1 MFCKL
6 LMNDYNWRFSKGENI
21 QLSEYHK
28 IWEIGHLRYQPFG
41 GKEKNSQY
49 SAHYAIVNTY
59 IEKGYNFSD
68 WYKWIDSL
76 TSKKTNISFIDEIS
90 KIEHSWLSSEFWNL
104 LLELTKIIINKN
116 NIITIVEDSFEKY
129 NLQGFSYFPESMLIK
144 PLQFILNKTTNVY
157 DVKLNQNKN
166 NTATITLKR
175 SIQYNKEKLDIYLAS
190 ASKIGDYVVISAYP
204 LIIKKLFRLSEK
216 PVVNY
221 IEYQNDDSLK
231 FEIEWH
237 KRLLTIPYLNIMAI
251 LMFDIVI
258 SFINI
263 YYSFTNIPTII
274 VISLL
279 LIVIAYITRKI
290 QIEKTRRIYS
300 EENVIK
306 LIEDSNNRLEQ
317 IEKVSEELI
326 EEKQSLEQ
334 KVEDRT
340 RELAQA
346 NEKLQELDHLKSN
359 FFANI
364 SHEIRTPLTLILSPI
379 ESVLQGDYGKKIDRK
394 FFENLQRNAIR
405 LLKLIN
411 NLLDFSKI
419 EAGRMGMK
427 VQESDIVRFIKTYVG
442 SVHSAA
448 ESKGI
453 SLNFVS
459 INDEVPLYFD
469 KEKMDKIIM
478 NLFSNALK
486 FTDKGG
492 SIKIVVKDTEKDC
505 IIEFTDTGVGVPSE
519 KLESIFDRFSQA
531 DSSSTRKFEGTGIG
545 LALAKELV
553 ELHGGTITVKS
564 RHIDEHPNDHGTTFT
579 VTIPRG
585 KDHLSSNENV
595 EYLESEDLDESV
607 TDHRFAGMREMTE
620 LRAGNQSS
628 PLLPAGE
635 GGQGGEVSRK
645 EHLITLLVVEDN
657 PDMRNFLTFLLQ
669 DSYTVHTAEN
679 GEEGLRKAR
688 ELRPDLIVSD
698 VMMPVMNGYEMTQKI
713 KEDEEL
719 KRTPVLMLTAK
730 AEIANKIEGLEYGAD
745 DYLTK
750 PFNSKELLTRIKSLL
765 KINMLQRELLDL
777 NQNLEEKVKEQLDTI
792 MKGDELK
799 RYLPPQ
805 LVDSIVKGEKHVT
818 FENER
823 RKLTIFFSD
832 IKGFTETTD
841 SMEAEEL
848 SLLLNEY
855 LTEMTKIAHRYGGTI
870 DKFIGD
876 AIMIFFG
883 APEST
888 TEKDQA
894 HRCVKM
900 AIEMQEKMK
909 ELKQKWFKSGIE
921 YPLEIR
927 IGINTGTATVGNFG
941 AEDRLS
947 YTAIGGQVNLA
958 SRLEGLCNPGGILIS
973 HSTWAHVED
982 EVPCKVRGKVK
993 VKGINREIL
1002 VYDVEIDRAN

>member
-1 MFCKL
+1 MLQRKSRNYIKL
-6 LMNDYNWRFSKGENI
+6 IDEFNSNI
-21 QLSEYHK
+21 IKVKFLNELVKLISSLIINSINPQSFAIY
-28 IWEIGHLRYQPFG
+28 IRN
-41 GKEKNSQY
+41 KNRE
-49 SAHYAIVNTY
+49 TY
-59 IEKGYNFSD
+59 IIYDIESD
-68 WYKWIDSL
+68 DK
-76 TSKKTNISFIDEIS
+76 SKEIS
-90 KIEHSWLSSEFWNL
+90 ITGDLQIQTPELIERQQVEINPNYETNRHG
-104 LLELTKIIINKN
+104 LLELFQAIGSEIIIPIIFDNKLVGLI
-116 NIITIVEDSFEKY
+116 NIGRKREGKY
-129 NLQGFSYFPESMLIK
+129 NRIEIRFL
-144 PLQFILNKTTNVY
+144 
-157 DVKLNQNKN
+157 
-166 NTATITLKR
+166 
-175 SIQYNKEKLDIYLAS
+175 EKL
-190 ASKIGDYVVISAYP
+190 
-204 LIIKKLFRLSEK
+204 
-216 PVVNY
+216 VNS
-221 IEYQNDDSLK
+221 INIAFSNSILLR
-231 FEIEWH
+231 EIE
-237 KRLLTIPYLNIMAI
+237 LLN
-251 LMFDIVI
+251 
-258 SFINI
+258 
-263 YYSFTNIPTII
+263 
-274 VISLL
+274 
-279 LIVIAYITRKI
+279 
-290 QIEKTRRIYS
+290 E
-300 EENVIK
+300 
-306 LIEDSNNRLEQ
+306 
-317 IEKVSEELI
+317 
-326 EEKQSLEQ
+326 SLEQ
-334 KVEDRT
+334 KVDERT
-340 RELAQA
+340 HELAQA

-453 SLNFVS
+453 SLNLVS
-459 INDEVPLYFD
+459 INDEVLLYFD

-492 SIKIVVKDTEKDC
+492 SIKIVLKDTEKDC

-519 KLESIFDRFSQA
+519 KLQSIFDRFSQA

-564 RHIDEHPNDHGTTFT
+564 RHIDEYPSDHGTTFT

-585 KDHLSSNENV
+585 KDHFSGENI
-595 EYLESEDLDESV
+595 EFLESEELDESV

-628 PLLPAGE
+628 PLLPLGE
-635 GGQGGEVSRK
+635 GGQGGEVTGGKRP
-645 EHLITLLVVEDN
+645 HLITLLIVEDN

-669 DSYTVHTAEN
+669 ESYTVHTAEN
-679 GEEGLRKAR
+679 GEEGLHKAR
-688 ELRPDLIVSD
+688 ELHPDLIVSD

-713 KEDEEL
+713 KEDEDL

-777 NQNLEEKVKEQLDTI
+777 NQNLEAKVREQLDTI

-848 SLLLNEY
+848 SQLLNEY
-855 LTEMTKIAHRYGGTI
+855 LTEMTKIAHKYGGTI

-894 HRCVKM
+894 LRSVRM
-900 AIEMQEKMK
+900 AIEMQEKMR
-909 ELKQKWFKSGIE
+909 ELKNKWFKSGIE

-973 HSTWAHVED
+973 HSTWAQVE
-982 EVPCKVRGKVK
+982 EEIPCKLRGKVK

-1002 VYDVEIDRAN
+1002 VYDVEVK

>member
-1 MFCKL
+1 M
-6 LMNDYNWRFSKGENI
+6 SI
-21 QLSEYHK
+21 
-28 IWEIGHLRYQPFG
+28 
-41 GKEKNSQY
+41 
-49 SAHYAIVNTY
+49 
-59 IEKGYNFSD
+59 
-68 WYKWIDSL
+68 
-76 TSKKTNISFIDEIS
+76 ISFDVFWVSIS
-90 KIEHSWLSSEFWNL
+90 FQVFVIAIG
-104 LLELTKIIINKN
+104 II
-116 NIITIVEDSFEKY
+116 
-129 NLQGFSYFPESMLIK
+129 Q
-144 PLQFILNKTTNVY
+144 
-157 DVKLNQNKN
+157 
-166 NTATITLKR
+166 
-175 SIQYNKEKLDIYLAS
+175 
-190 ASKIGDYVVISAYP
+190 
-204 LIIKKLFRLSEK
+204 
-216 PVVNY
+216 
-221 IEYQNDDSLK
+221 SLK
-231 FEIEWH
+231 
-237 KRLLTIPYLNIMAI
+237 
-251 LMFDIVI
+251 
-258 SFINI
+258 
-263 YYSFTNIPTII
+263 
-274 VISLL
+274 
-279 LIVIAYITRKI
+279 IATYA
-290 QIEKTRRIYS
+290 Q
-300 EENVIK
+300 
-306 LIEDSNNRLEQ
+306 SN
-317 IEKVSEELI
+317 
-326 EEKQSLEQ
+326 
-334 KVEDRT
+334 T
-340 RELAQA
+340 H
-346 NEKLQELDHLKSN
+346 LQELDHLKSN

-364 SHEIRTPLTLILSPI
+364 SHEIRTPLTLILSPV

-419 EAGRMGMK
+419 EAGRMGLK
-427 VQESDIVRFIKTYVG
+427 VQESDIVHFIKTYVG

-448 ESKGI
+448 DSKGI
-453 SLNFVS
+453 ALNFVS
-459 INDEVPLYFD
+459 VSDEVLLYFD

-492 SIKIVVKDTEKDC
+492 AIKIVVKDTEKDC
-505 IIEFTDTGVGVPSE
+505 IIEFTDTGVGVPAD
-519 KLESIFDRFSQA
+519 KLTSIFDRFSQA

-553 ELHGGTITVKS
+553 ELHGGTISVKS
-564 RHIDEHPNDHGTTFT
+564 RYIDDNTNDHGTTFT
-579 VTIPRG
+579 VIIPRG
-585 KDHLSSNENV
+585 KDHLSANENV
-595 EYLESEDLDESV
+595 EYLESEELDEAV

-620 LRAGNQSS
+620 LRTSGANESADSNPRLSGAP
-628 PLLPAGE
+628 PLPGK
-635 GGQGGEVSRK
+635 V
-645 EHLITLLVVEDN
+645 HLITLLIVEDN

-669 DSYTVHTAEN
+669 DHYTVHTAEN

-688 ELRPDLIVSD
+688 ELHPDLIVSD

-777 NQNLEEKVKEQLDTI
+777 NQNLEIKVREQLNTI

-855 LTEMTKIAHRYGGTI
+855 LTEMTKIAHQHGGTI

-894 HRCVKM
+894 LRCVKM
-900 AIEMQEKMK
+900 AIEMQNKMTD
-909 ELKQKWFKSGIE
+909 LKQKWFNSGIE

-973 HSTWAHVED
+973 HSTWANVE
-982 EVPCKVRGKVK
+982 EKIPCKVRGKVK

-1002 VYDVEIDRAN
+1002 VYDVELK